1 MAFCFPF
8 LRPIASLTPTSY
20 SHTGQASSGCSK
32 PLSKICQGVVNLFT
46 QVIAKH
52 VADTLSQ
59 TAGLLIPD
67 AKLTGES
74 YLTSIN
80 ESCKETVNC
89 TNQVLKKIL
98 EKIPKEKKSD
108 PNPNDQPSGSRVEA
122 VADPSLPS
130 AKPST
135 KNKALER

>member
-1 MAFCFPF
+1 M
-8 LRPIASLTPTSY
+8 
-20 SHTGQASSGCSK
+20 
-32 PLSKICQGVVNLFT
+32 
-46 QVIAKH
+46 IAKN
-52 VADTLSQ
+52 VAETLSQ
-59 TAGLLIPD
+59 TSVLLIPD
-67 AKLTGES
+67 AKLIGES
-74 YLTSIN
+74 YLSSIN

-89 TNQVLKKIL
+89 TNPVFK
-98 EKIPKEKKSD
+98 KIPKEKKSD